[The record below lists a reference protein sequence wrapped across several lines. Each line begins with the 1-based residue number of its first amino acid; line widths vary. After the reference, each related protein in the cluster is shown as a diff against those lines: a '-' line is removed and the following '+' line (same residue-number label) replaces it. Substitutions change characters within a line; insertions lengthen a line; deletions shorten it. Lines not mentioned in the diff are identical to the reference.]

1 MRKINAF
8 LSMMPTDLVEFR
20 ADIVSNYDGGH
31 HTGDTMTACR
41 FGYCLNRCDGSGSV
55 TNLEEATPLDEVIEK
70 AKKHLAEKGWKL
82 ANGVYTGA
90 EITDEIIKECTTE
103 VPSRGD
109 FHANIIRYADLLG
122 ACYKSKWYDSVFIKE
137 HPHGIHVA
145 NIKGLSDSMRKYG
158 ADLLFGISC
167 DRDIVI
173 YTGYEAPHGYISQ
186 VSDSYMTLDAAK
198 EKFGLVGHPDIDVV
212 EHVVDTIMDVASKY
226 ESEERKRIEREKAYD
241 TAAETL
247 ADSVMGLLC
256 KEDALRNL
264 DTFDAIATSLF
275 KLNSYYGRVS
285 SEAVMLFMGCT
296 HYFGAKVSGP
306 VIAFDTDSGK
316 PVMVQ
321 YSVTLTQP
329 EAAYNINGE
338 VPPTSTR
345 KLVVT
350 KNSGEHHLI
359 LDVDL
364 EDPKQPAT
372 KKLLAITGDCY
383 EECPD
388 VEDP

>member
-1 MRKINAF
+1 
-8 LSMMPTDLVEFR
+8 
-20 ADIVSNYDGGH
+20 
-31 HTGDTMTACR
+31 
-41 FGYCLNRCDGSGSV
+41 
-55 TNLEEATPLDEVIEK
+55 
-70 AKKHLAEKGWKL
+70 
-82 ANGVYTGA
+82 
-90 EITDEIIKECTTE
+90 
-103 VPSRGD
+103 
-109 FHANIIRYADLLG
+109 
-122 ACYKSKWYDSVFIKE
+122 
-137 HPHGIHVA
+137 
-145 NIKGLSDSMRKYG
+145 MRKYG

-226 ESEERKRIEREKAYD
+226 ESEVRKRIEREKAYD

-306 VIAFDTDSGK
+306 VIDFDNDSGK
-316 PVMVQ
+316 SVMVQ

-364 EDPKQPAT
+364 EDPKQSMSLCGRSTLTAKNTVMSSLPAGT
-372 KKLLAITGDCY
+372 KRKPKLCATNIILFQGQTTTIGIAKPNFRKFSNYLLTYIR
-383 EECPD
+383 
-388 VEDP
+388 